1 MKLRIVLAF
10 ALSAIPAVATVLPVR
25 RYTTADGLARDSVHC
40 ILRDRDSFLWFATG
54 EGISRFDG
62 YGFVNYSVRDGLPD
76 RDVRSIVQAQD
87 GSFLI
92 ATGGGAARFDPNGN
106 SPAAIFRVYALA
118 GGPKV
123 QSVRAVLDAED
134 AVWIGT
140 DAGLFVAQNKTIQA
154 FALRPG
160 DPEPLV
166 TSMARDADGNLW
178 VGTSE
183 GLFFLRKGRRPQRLI
198 RDPIA
203 TIMADGSGVLVAVSG
218 ALVKIGQDLKSSE
231 MKPSPGKRQVRF
243 LLRGRDGT
251 LWVGTASG
259 VGKLT
264 RDARKFYWLG
274 EKDGLVVGDT
284 QALAEGESGD
294 LWVGYDGAGALR
306 ITGEGFLSYGERDG
320 LPSSQIESMTL
331 DSKGRLLVTTTPRPG
346 MSVYRLENGSFI
358 HHDLGLGN
366 GYYPETWV
374 PWHQVIVEDASGVWW
389 TGSDRGLLR
398 FDPSGANG
406 EARLV
411 SSITAAMGSPDND
424 VAHLLQDSKGNI
436 WFSTLPI
443 VAYPEPGRQSGLAV
457 WERKTGHI
465 RRFTELDGLP
475 PLNSCAILYVFE
487 DHAGDIWIGL
497 YRNGVAR
504 YRNGRFQVFTPA
516 DGVPSG
522 GIRYIYEDLRHH
534 LWLGSGRGGLGRID
548 DPTTDH
554 LSIHRYTA
562 ADGLASDEIQAI
574 TEDNFGRIYA
584 GTGLGVDR
592 LDLETQRI
600 VHYTTADGLAE
611 GEVQDAIRDRDGD
624 LWFGTY
630 KGISRFHPRQ
640 DPELKSL
647 PTRISSVKVNGRV
660 QHTTLGA
667 GEVTLPDLPPG
678 SNAVEIEY
686 LALATSGPES
696 ILYQY
701 RLNGGDGNW
710 SAPAAT
716 RFVLYGN
723 LRAGKYRF
731 EVRSLGAAAKDTAMV
746 RFTVLPRF
754 WETWRFLA
762 LATAA
767 LLAVFYAVHRYRMA
781 NLLKLQQMR
790 TRIANDLHDDI
801 GSGLSKIVILSEV
814 AQRQEADSQST
825 ALHRIAEASREVLE
839 AVGDLVWTTNAS
851 TETVE
856 DLVRRMRSFATQMFE
871 AKDVHFEM
879 QVTEVPLQRG
889 LSPVGMRQLYLIFK
903 EAVNNAARHSQCTC
917 ARVELTYER
926 GILIMRVCD
935 DGVGFKPEPK
945 PGHHGLLSLRARAAS
960 LGGTIEWHCGPG
972 TTVELRVPLP
982 V

>member
-1 MKLRIVLAF
+1 MKLRIALALV
-10 ALSAIPAVATVLPVR
+10 LSALPAAATVLPVR

-62 YGFVNYSVRDGLPD
+62 YGFTNYRMRDGLPD
-76 RDVRSIVQAQD
+76 RDVRSIIQAQD

-92 ATGGGAARFDPNGN
+92 ATGGGAARFNPNGD
-106 SPAAIFRVYALA
+106 SPAAMFSVYALA

-123 QSVRAVLDAED
+123 QSVRAALDAEG

-160 DPEPLV
+160 DTEPLV
-166 TSMARDADGNLW
+166 TSMARDVAGNLW

-183 GLFFLRKGRRPQRLI
+183 GLFFVRKGEHPQKVVP
-198 RDPIA
+198 DPIA
-203 TIMADGSGVLVAVSG
+203 TVVADGPGVLAATRR
-218 ALVKIGQDLKSSE
+218 ALVEIGQDLKPHDISPSS
-231 MKPSPGKRQVRF
+231 GKRLIRTM
-243 LLRGRDGT
+243 LRGKDGT
-251 LWVGTASG
+251 LWVGTVDR

-264 RDARKFYWLG
+264 LGAREFDWLT
-274 EKDGLVVGDT
+274 EKDGLVAGDT
-284 QALAEGESGD
+284 QALAEGDSGD
-294 LWVGYDGAGALR
+294 VWVGYDGAGAVR
-306 ITGEGFLSYGERDG
+306 ITGGGFLTYGDRDG
-320 LPSSQIESMTL
+320 LPSSQIASITL
-331 DSKGRLLVTTTPRPG
+331 DSRGKLLVTTALRPG
-346 MSVYRLENGSFI
+346 LQAYRLENGSFVRQN
-358 HHDLGLGN
+358 LGLGSE
-366 GYYPETWV
+366 YYPYSWV
-374 PWHQVIVEDASGVWW
+374 PWHQILVEESSGIWW
-389 TGSDRGLLR
+389 TASNHGLLQ
-398 FDPSGANG
+398 FDPPLANRR
-406 EARLV
+406 ARLI
-411 SSITAAMGSPDND
+411 SSTTVATGSPDDD
-424 VAHLLQDSKGNI
+424 VAHVLQDSKGNI

-457 WERKTGHI
+457 WERKTGHV
-465 RRFTELDGLP
+465 RKFTESDGLP
-475 PLNSCAILYVFE
+475 PLNSCAILYLFE

-504 YRNGRFQVFTPA
+504 YRNGRFQVFTPV
-516 DGVPSG
+516 DGIPSG
-522 GIRYIYEDLRHH
+522 GVRYIYEDRRHH

-548 DPTTDH
+548 DPTADI
-554 LSIHRYTA
+554 LSVHRYTA

-574 TEDNFGRIYA
+574 TEDNFERIYA

-592 LDLETQRI
+592 LDPETQRV
-600 VHYTTADGLAE
+600 VHYTTADGLAA

-630 KGISRFHPRQ
+630 KGISRLHPQQ

-647 PTRISSVKVNGRV
+647 RVRISSVKVNGRF
-660 QHTTLGA
+660 QHTALGA

-701 RLNGGDGNW
+701 RLDGGEGTW
-710 SAPAAT
+710 SAPTAT
-716 RFVLYGN
+716 RSVLYGN

-731 EVRSLGAAAKDTAMV
+731 EVRSLGAAVEDTAVV
-746 RFTVLPRF
+746 RFTVFPHF
-754 WETWRFLA
+754 WETWRFLT
-762 LATAA
+762 LATAI
-767 LLAVFYAVHRYRMA
+767 LLAVLYGVHRYRMV
-781 NLLKLQQMR
+781 NLLKMQQMR

-839 AVGDLVWTTNAS
+839 AVGDLVWTTRSS

-879 QVTEVPLQRG
+879 QVMEVPLQRA

-903 EAVNNAARHSQCTC
+903 EAVNNAARHSQCLC
-917 ARVELTYER
+917 AKVELTYER

-935 DGVGFKPEPK
+935 DGVGFKPEPQ